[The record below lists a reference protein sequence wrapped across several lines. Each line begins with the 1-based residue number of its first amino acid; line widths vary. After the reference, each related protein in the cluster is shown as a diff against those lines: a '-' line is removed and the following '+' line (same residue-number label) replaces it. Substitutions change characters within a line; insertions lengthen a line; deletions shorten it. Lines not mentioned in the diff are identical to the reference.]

1 MYLLDSDAARKLC
14 QYLLLDEFAASLG
27 CGLQELAVLPQLK
40 FQLSTQNESKALKKL
55 GSREA
60 VLLAQALVA
69 AAVEI
74 DLSPDA
80 ANNLLQISRPD
91 IDSGEA
97 VMFASL
103 SQRDQDMMISG
114 DKRAYVALSGI
125 EGHPLVEGLWLR
137 LICLEEAIL
146 LILRCF
152 PFELVSD
159 RIRARSDVDMSLRIA
174 FGSSSANTQETVIA
188 ALESYLGDLAQS
200 TGGKY
205 RSLAEKLAPA
215 DNRPRKTNGS
225 ID

>member
-27 CGLQELAVLPQLK
+27 CGLQEFAVLPQLK
-40 FQLSTQNESKALKKL
+40 FQLATQNESKALKKL
-55 GSREA
+55 GSSDA

-69 AAVEI
+69 AAAEI
-74 DLSPDA
+74 DLSPEA
-80 ANNLLQISRPD
+80 ANNLLQLSRPD

-97 VMFASL
+97 VLFAAL

-125 EGHPLVEGLWLR
+125 EGHSLVEGLWPQ

-146 LILRCF
+146 LILGCF

-159 RIRARSDVDMSLRIA
+159 RIRARNDVDMSLRIV
-174 FGSSSANTQETVIA
+174 FGSSIANTQETVIA
-188 ALESYLGDLAQS
+188 ALESYLGDLARL
-200 TGGKY
+200 TGSKY
-205 RSLAEKLAPA
+205 RPLAEKRVPGGKPA
-215 DNRPRKTNGS
+215 KKD
-225 ID
+225 